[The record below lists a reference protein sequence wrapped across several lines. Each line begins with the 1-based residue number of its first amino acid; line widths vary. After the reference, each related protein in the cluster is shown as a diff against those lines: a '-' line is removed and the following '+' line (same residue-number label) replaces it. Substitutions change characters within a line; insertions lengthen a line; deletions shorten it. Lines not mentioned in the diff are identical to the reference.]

1 MIHYDIHTIHTP
13 YILPFFVQN
22 IHVRYMC
29 TCTCVHVPH
38 TCSGYVNLVHSYR
51 YTRAHTLLSYVRAHS
66 TIEMMYAN
74 KL

>member
-1 MIHYDIHTIHTP
+1 MAKKRTDCVVLKGIHTKEEKKTD
-13 YILPFFVQN
+13 FSF
-22 IHVRYMC
+22 
-29 TCTCVHVPH
+29 TSTCVHVPH